1 MSKKIFLLA
10 GGLAVQKFGTKLE
23 KEQELLSNL
32 ADMMIDIFAL
42 ESALLRTKK
51 HIARTSEEKAAGMIE
66 MTQVFAYEAFQRI
79 EALAKETLALVET
92 GDMLRM
98 QLSVL
103 KKLTRT
109 SPVDTV
115 ALKRSIAARVVKNE
129 RYTV

>member
-1 MSKKIFLLA
+1 
-10 GGLAVQKFGTKLE
+10 
-23 KEQELLSNL
+23 
-32 ADMMIDIFAL
+32 
-42 ESALLRTKK
+42 
-51 HIARTSEEKAAGMIE
+51 MIE

-79 EALAKETLALVET
+79 EALAKETLASVET

-103 KKLTRT
+103 KKLTRCT
-109 SPVDTV
+109 PVDTV